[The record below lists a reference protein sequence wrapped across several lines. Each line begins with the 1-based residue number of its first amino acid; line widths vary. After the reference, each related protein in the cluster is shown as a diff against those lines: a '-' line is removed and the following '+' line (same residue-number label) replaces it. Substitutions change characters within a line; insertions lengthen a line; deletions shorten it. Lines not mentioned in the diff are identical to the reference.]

1 MPRSLRL
8 TCVTKRMPHHGA
20 HAGYSALLQH
30 LCPAHVVQVPTGQ
43 ATRWLGAATRRLN
56 LGRPPGSDWWGL
68 PSLVAEMQGVLR
80 SGGRPGVLHLMY
92 GEDLLGVSSYLA
104 SNKRRVVATFHQPMS
119 RIEALRVPLSAVRK
133 LDALIVLDEASAEAW
148 RQKCPGLQVHALRLG
163 VDTDFWSPP
172 ARPQR
177 RRSVLVVGG
186 HLRDLEV
193 LTPALTALVER
204 GVQVDL
210 VGVPP
215 RWAEGL
221 SGLSGVQH
229 HVRIDDE
236 ALKALYQSAGAFLLA
251 LKAVS
256 GNNALL
262 QALATGCPVVATD
275 LAGLRS
281 YVGPE
286 AAQLVAPGLAQGYVD
301 AVIAVLHDATGA
313 QSQVNLGLQR
323 AQQLSLKALAAQH
336 WAIYRG
342 LI

>member
-1 MPRSLRL
+1 M
-8 TCVTKRMPHHGA
+8 
-20 HAGYSALLQH
+20 
-30 LCPAHVVQVPTGQ
+30 
-43 ATRWLGAATRRLN
+43 
-56 LGRPPGSDWWGL
+56 
-68 PSLVAEMQGVLR
+68 AEMQGVLR
-80 SGGRPGVLHLMY
+80 SLGGPSVLHLMY

-104 SNKRRVVATFHQPMS
+104 SSQRRVVATFHQPMS
-119 RIEALRVPLSAVRK
+119 RIEALRVPVSAVQK

-148 RQKCPGLQVHALRLG
+148 RHKCPGLAVHALRLG
-163 VDTDFWSPP
+163 VDTDFWCPP
-172 ARPQR
+172 ERPLR

-193 LTPALTALVER
+193 LTQALRALVQSGLE
-204 GVQVDL
+204 VDL

-215 RWAEGL
+215 RWAETL
-221 SGLSGVQH
+221 SGLPGVQH
-229 HVRIDDE
+229 HVRIDDA
-236 ALKALYQSAGAFLLA
+236 ALKGLYQGAGVFLLA

-286 AAQLVAPGLAQGYVD
+286 AAQLVPPGQAQAHVD
-301 AVIAVLHDATGA
+301 AVMALVDDADAV
-313 QSQVNLGLQR
+313 QPQVKRGLQR
-323 AQQLSLKALAAQH
+323 SQQLSLRALSAQH